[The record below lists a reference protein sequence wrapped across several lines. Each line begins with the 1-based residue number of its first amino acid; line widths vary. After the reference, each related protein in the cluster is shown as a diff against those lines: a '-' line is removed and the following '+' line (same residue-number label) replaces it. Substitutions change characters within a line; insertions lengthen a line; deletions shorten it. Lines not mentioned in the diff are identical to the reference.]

1 MNKEMKIIE
10 TISKVLKLD
19 KKKIKKNLQIGQVPE
34 WDSLSHINIFL
45 ELKKNFKLKADIAGL
60 AKIKSVNDWINFI
73 LKHDRNS
80 KR

>member
-1 MNKEMKIIE
+1 MNKEQKIIE
-10 TISKVLKLD
+10 IISKVLKIE
-19 KKKIKKNLQIGQVPE
+19 KKKIKKSLQINQVPG

-45 ELKKNFKLKADIAGL
+45 ELKKNFKFKTDMGGL
-60 AKIKSVNDWINFI
+60 AKIKSVNDWINFL

>member
-1 MNKEMKIIE
+1 MNKEQKIIE
-10 TISKVLKLD
+10 IISKVLKI
-19 KKKIKKNLQIGQVPE
+19 KKEKIKKTLQINHVPG

-45 ELKKNFKLKADIAGL
+45 ELKKNFKFKTDMDGL
-60 AKIKSVNDWINFI
+60 AKIKSVNDWINFL

>member
-1 MNKEMKIIE
+1 MDKELKIIE
-10 TISKVLKLD
+10 IISKVLKLE
-19 KKKIKKNLQIGQVPE
+19 KKKIKKSLQIGQVPE

-45 ELKKNFKLKADIAGL
+45 ELKKNFKFKTDIGGL

-73 LKHDRNS
+73 LKDDRTS